1 MIRERLA
8 TPAERR
14 RAQDFAAL
22 VEGAHRTGDRDLE
35 SLAALVTSL
44 RPAPLTPDA
53 GFKADLRARLVAEA
67 AAPAAAPAG
76 LVPEQRRAPG
86 SHAAHRIRRGV
97 AAGLAVALIG
107 AAGTAAASTQ
117 ALPGDA
123 LYGLKRGIEDV
134 QLALAGSDLG
144 RGRELLDQARHR
156 LAEAEALAASSD
168 ARSPETREGIDNALT
183 DLGADVRAA
192 TSAMDSSYRETGDPA
207 GLVELDRFAVEEQ
220 VRLRDLMALLDPA
233 LRERARGVAELL
245 AQLHNAVT
253 AVTGTGEAAL
263 ITGTGTTSGRQTLLA
278 VGDGWA
284 VSRLSSRLGTV
295 TGSVSGLTDGGGPQ
309 DSGSSSGGDL
319 VGGVTG
325 VTGTVDGVTGTA
337 TSSPLGGLVTGGAKT
352 SSTSSPLPSVS
363 DPLPSV
369 ALTTAVPT
377 VSVGVPCVPVPP
389 ATSC

>member
-22 VEGAHRTGDRDLE
+22 VEGARRTGDRDLE

-44 RPAPLTPDA
+44 RPDPLTPDA

-192 TSAMDSSYRETGDPA
+192 TEAMDSSYRETGDPA

-295 TGSVSGLTDGGGPQ
+295 TGSVSGLTGGGGPQ

-352 SSTSSPLPSVS
+352 SSTSSPLASAS